1 MIKRIKVSDKRII
14 VRNNFS
20 LFLLLISC
28 CFLFSCTA
36 TSFLKDDE
44 TFYDGSSIHFE
55 SHGKVRG
62 KKNIS
67 SKLEELIEPKP
78 NFKFLGMR
86 PEVWIYYTMD
96 APKKPKGLRSWIRKK
111 VGEPPVLMK
120 DVNPERTAN
129 ILQGNLFNSGFFE
142 SQVSSSSSVKKKKGH
157 VTYTIDLYPPFRI
170 QTIEYPADTMFTSLI
185 EEIKKESLIKT
196 GRRYNLQRLKS
207 ELSRI
212 EAIVENHGYY
222 YFDDRYL
229 LFEADT
235 TVGNRKVDLT
245 LTLLP
250 ETPEKAKRKY
260 VLKDIN
266 IINDYYLHS
275 DSTRD
280 EAKVVEVG
288 GYHYSSTNET
298 YRPKIIANVVNLKKD
313 SLYRRDNHNYT
324 ISHLMGLG
332 TFKFVNIKYKESP
345 DSLDGLNTDIFL
357 TPALKKSL
365 RFETQMVSK
374 SNNFVGPGVGITFTN
389 RNFMRGAER
398 FEWTINGSY
407 EWQISNKQTTPIN
420 AIQFSTEASLSIPR
434 MILPVNI
441 YRYSNKYLPRTN
453 IKAGM
458 DFQRRIGYFQMNS
471 FNVGFGYIW
480 RETTTKSHEFF
491 PIDISYVRVSDVTA
505 DFQELLDD
513 NPTLK
518 NSFQNQFIPGM
529 HYSFTLNT
537 QLKEQETQTFSDAG
551 ISKSTFYFKGN
562 FSMSGNLLHL
572 INKNTSSEEGPPYSF
587 LGQPYSQFVMGD
599 IDFRYN
605 WQMSRRN
612 KLVTRIAFGSGYPY
626 GNSITLPYVKQFSSG
641 GSSSIRAFPARS
653 IGPGTYNVYDD
664 PNYDEDYFVDQRADI
679 KLEGNVEF
687 RYDIFRYLKG
697 ALFVDAGN
705 IWLWSKSEDPRPGAT
720 FNEDT
725 FLKELAV
732 GTGLGFRLDFNF
744 FIIRFDFAFPIRKPY
759 LPDGERWVFDEIDF
773 GSKNWRKENLILNI
787 AIGYPF

>member
-1 MIKRIKVSDKRII
+1 MIKRIKVSYEYII

-20 LFLLLISC
+20 FFLLLISC

-44 TFYDGSSIHFE
+44 TFYDGSNLRFK

-67 SKLEELIEPKP
+67 RRLEEFIAPKP

-86 PEVWIYYTMD
+86 PGVWIYYTMYV
-96 APKKPKGLRSWIRKK
+96 PEKPKGLRNWIRKK
-111 VGEPPVLMK
+111 IGEPPVLMK

-129 ILQGNLFNSGFFE
+129 ILQGNLFNNGFFE
-142 SQVSSSSSVKKKKGH
+142 SHVNSSTEVKKKEGH
-157 VTYTIDLYPPFRI
+157 VTYAIDLYPPFRI
-170 QTIEYPADTMFTSLI
+170 KTIEYPKDTMFTPLI
-185 EEIKKESLIKT
+185 EEIKKESLIKI
-196 GRRYNLQRLKS
+196 GRRYNLQRMKS
-207 ELSRI
+207 ELARI

-245 LTLLP
+245 LTLLS

-260 VLKDIN
+260 VLKRIN
-266 IINDYYLHS
+266 IINDYYLNS
-275 DSTRD
+275 DSTR
-280 EAKVVEVG
+280 EGAKVVEVG
-288 GYHYSSTNET
+288 GYNYSSTNEA
-298 YRPKIIANVVNLKKD
+298 YRPKIIARVVNLKED

-332 TFKFVNIKYKESP
+332 TFKFVNIKYKESS
-345 DSLDGLNTDIFL
+345 DSLYGLNADIFL
-357 TPALKKSL
+357 TPTLKKSL
-365 RFETQMVSK
+365 RFETEMVSK
-374 SNNFVGPGVGITFTN
+374 SNNFVGPGVGITHTN

-398 FEWTINGSY
+398 FELKLNGSY

-420 AIQFSTEASLSIPR
+420 AVQFSAEASLSIPR
-434 MILPVNI
+434 MILPVSI
-441 YRYSNKYLPRTN
+441 YKYSRKYLPRTN
-453 IKAGM
+453 IKAGV
-458 DFQRRIGYFQMNS
+458 DFQRRIGYFQMNA

-480 RETTTKSHEFF
+480 RETTTKSHQLF
-491 PIDISYVRVSDVTA
+491 PIDVSYVKVSDVTPE
-505 DFQELLDD
+505 FQELLDD

-518 NSFQNQFIPGM
+518 NSFQNQFISGI

-537 QLKEQETQTFSDAG
+537 QLKEQETQTFSDTRV
-551 ISKSTFYFKGN
+551 SKSTFYFKGN
-562 FSMSGNLLHL
+562 FLMSGNLLHL
-572 INKNTSSEEGPPYSF
+572 INKNTSSSEGPPYSF

-599 IDFRYN
+599 ADFRYN
-605 WQMSRRN
+605 WQMNRRN
-612 KLVTRIAFGSGYPY
+612 KLVARIALGAGYPY
-626 GNSITLPYVKQFSSG
+626 GNSTTLPYVKQFSSG

-653 IGPGTYNVYDD
+653 VGPGTYNVYDD
-664 PNYDEDYFVDQRADI
+664 PNYDEDYFVDQRGDI

-687 RYDIFRYLKG
+687 RYDIFGAFKG

-705 IWLWSKSEDPRPGAT
+705 IWMWSKSEDPRQGAI
-720 FNEDT
+720 FNKDT

-732 GTGLGFRLDFNF
+732 GTGLGLRLDFKF
-744 FIIRFDFAFPIRKPY
+744 FILRFDFAFPIRKPY
-759 LPDGERWVFDEIDF
+759 LPDGDRWVFDEIDF
-773 GSKNWRKENLILNI
+773 GSKYWRKENLILNI